1 MLREIGCLL
10 IALFYASLLA
20 SLPMEGLMDRDNY
33 LNAARVSPLTLAH
46 YFDQGIL
53 VGLTNEPVWL
63 GINSI
68 LGFSLEPDVVVR
80 IAVFF
85 SAFTVAYL
93 VLKHS
98 NQHFILLILVLLFPL
113 VIKNFIV
120 HLRQGVAI
128 AFFAIGWFA
137 SGKKTKYVFYTMSPL
152 THSSF
157 FLILPLMFLRE
168 VLTRLRLAIDVKA
181 IVYVLSGVTVGISIV
196 FLASLLGARQADTTA
211 LMDSGVSGV
220 GFVMWALIALLLVLQ
235 GRSFLDK
242 NTFAIG
248 ALLFYLAT
256 YFLTP
261 IAGRLFESAVLF
273 VLLAGLTLTSYRKY
287 GFMLIILAF
296 TLVYFIMKLGQPL
309 MGFGTT

>member
-1 MLREIGCLL
+1 
-10 IALFYASLLA
+10 
-20 SLPMEGLMDRDNY
+20 
-33 LNAARVSPLTLAH
+33 
-46 YFDQGIL
+46 
-53 VGLTNEPVWL
+53 
-63 GINSI
+63 
-68 LGFSLEPDVVVR
+68 
-80 IAVFF
+80 
-85 SAFTVAYL
+85 
-93 VLKHS
+93 
-98 NQHFILLILVLLFPL
+98 
-113 VIKNFIV
+113 
-120 HLRQGVAI
+120 
-128 AFFAIGWFA
+128 
-137 SGKKTKYVFYTMSPL
+137 
-152 THSSF
+152 
-157 FLILPLMFLRE
+157 
-168 VLTRLRLAIDVKA
+168 
-181 IVYVLSGVTVGISIV
+181 
-196 FLASLLGARQADTTA
+196 
-211 LMDSGVSGV
+211 MDSGVSGV

>member
-1 MLREIGCLL
+1 MLRKIGCLL
-10 IALFYASLLA
+10 IALIYASLLA
-20 SLPMEGLMDRDNY
+20 SVPMEGLMDRDNY
-33 LNAARVSPLTLAH
+33 LNAARVSPLILAH

-68 LGFSLEPDVVVR
+68 LGFFLEPDVVVR
-80 IAVFF
+80 IVVFF

-98 NQHFILLILVLLFPL
+98 KQHFILLILVLLFPL
-113 VIKNFIV
+113 VIKNFVV

-137 SGKKTKYVFYTMSPL
+137 SGKKTKYVFYAMSPL
-152 THSSF
+152 IHSSF

-168 VLTRLRLAIDVKA
+168 VLTRLHFSIDVKA
-181 IVYVLSGVTVGISIV
+181 IVYVFAGVTIGIFIG
-196 FLASLLGARQADTTA
+196 FLAALLGARQAETTA
-211 LMDSGVSGV
+211 AMGSDVSGV
-220 GFVMWALIALLLVLQ
+220 GFVMWALIALLLLLQ

-242 NTFAIG
+242 NAFAIG

-261 IAGRLFESAVLF
+261 IAGRVFESAVLF
-273 VLLAGLTLTSYRKY
+273 VVLAGLALTGYRKY
-287 GFMLIILAF
+287 GFVLIILAF
-296 TLVYFIMKLGQPL
+296 TLGYFIMRLGQPL
-309 MGFGTT
+309 MGFGAT